1 MDMSEIWGWLRPT
14 LELTMAIAIF
24 IAAFFFFLAVIGK
37 RNARRSGIVS
47 GLAAILS
54 FVLLIFTAAGN
65 IYWTGL
71 NPYSKLGIPTFQF
84 PIFLLFLCMGIIF
97 AYFAFDARK
106 IVKHKDAS
114 NSTLL
119 LAIIFFIMS
128 IILLI
133 PMIRVVLLKDQIVMS
148 WQDLLPN
155 FLRIYPTTIDVIV
168 IVIVPLI
175 LFAIGIYVLKELKFK
190 KYESESLQGS
200 SKQEQTFSK
209 FDLELSRKLFHIIIV
224 ALLAAYLFVGRIVID
239 SIDQFL
245 ILRTLNPYGV
255 AAHCDDYRDDQCVG

>member
-1 MDMSEIWGWLRPT
+1 MDMSETWGWLRPT

-175 LFAIGIYVLKELKFK
+175 LFAIGIYVLN
-190 KYESESLQGS
+190 ESETVQES
-200 SKQEQTFSK
+200 SKYEQTFSK